1 MEKGYP
7 FQQMTLEQLNVHK
20 QSKTKTPKMS
30 QKTEKKIIELKS
42 HSLYKIDSNSELFM
56 DLNVKHKL

>member
-1 MEKGYP
+1 
-7 FQQMTLEQLNVHK
+7 MTLEQLNFHK

-42 HSLYKIDSNSELFM
+42 HSLYKIDSNSKLFM